1 MEVIEKEHLIR
12 PANQRWK
19 LLCAMIGHVKYTQS
33 KAGFCKEINNVQFI
47 ISEPIVEIQVATK
60 IPLVSWFKGTPIPKF
75 VLRLI
80 ESSLNQRNSRYPFE
94 VFICFCLELVFF
106 LYTVLREH
114 RVCYA
119 ENNRNN
125 EKEVSNAKR
134 RREKLKPDQNLTQLR

>member
-1 MEVIEKEHLIR
+1 MLSLYFQS
-12 PANQRWK
+12 P
-19 LLCAMIGHVKYTQS
+19 LLKYKWPPKYPSSHGS
-33 KAGFCKEINNVQFI
+33 KGRLYL
-47 ISEPIVEIQVATK
+47 T
-60 IPLVSWFKGTPIPKF
+60 F

-80 ESSLNQRNSRYPFE
+80 ESSLNQRNSRYAFE
-94 VFICFCLELVFF
+94 VYFICFCLVLVFF

-134 RREKLKPDQNLTQLR
+134 RREKVKPDQILTQLR